1 MFCIIKQMK
10 IIIITDHET
19 YLLITPK
26 YLNLSNSYSTFKS
39 IDALYILASLNLI
52 TNNLFPIFALMKSR
66 FISFC
71 LFVYVGL
78 IIAMS
83 SCGQPAQSSDTH
95 KNEIACDDTLWNHVY
110 HKYRLTIIEQCKT
123 VRGVIVKEK
132 NEKDGDIHILLR
144 LDAGQ
149 DNLLNDMNI
158 KQQKG
163 CLVIEPI
170 CEHDVTQ
177 RDAIGACEGYVNKVY
192 IPHVGE
198 HVEVTGSY
206 VNDTQ
211 HGWNEIHPITKITII
226 K

>member
-1 MFCIIKQMK
+1 MK
-10 IIIITDHET
+10 NKAASW
-19 YLLITPK
+19 YLF
-26 YLNLSNSYSTFKS
+26 TFFG
-39 IDALYILASLNLI
+39 IVISL
-52 TNNLFPIFALMKSR
+52 
-66 FISFC
+66 
-71 LFVYVGL
+71 
-78 IIAMS
+78 S
-83 SCGQPAQSSDTH
+83 SCGQTSNSNTS
-95 KNEIACDDTLWNHVY
+95 KSTTEIPCDDTLWNHVY
-110 HKYRLTIIEQCKT
+110 HKYRLQVIEQCKT

-132 NEKDGDIHILLR
+132 NEKDGDLHILLR

-170 CEHDVTQ
+170 CEHDVSQ
-177 RDAIGACEGYVNKVY
+177 LDAVGACEGYVNKVY